1 MRGVRSSALQ
11 EALSGLVSGF
21 GVERCSCPPLHP
33 SHSMTPTP
41 PSTSSV
47 LQALYPNFGSPA
59 SARDALEFPT
69 GQRQH
74 RSPSLPACPDLQGP
88 LTAFQFP
95 KLSPIVTSVL
105 IWSKQKHLVQTQ
117 CYTCSVPVWRLGPTF
132 ISKEPLCF
140 QKSRTRR
147 VFAGPAEPDASAIR
161 GAQGSSLFA
170 QRFRPGPSLS
180 CWGTESPG

>member
-1 MRGVRSSALQ
+1 MSKQPRVRVWAECTAQSWVRGVCSSALQ

-21 GVERCSCPPLHP
+21 GVERCSSPPLRP
-33 SHSMTPTP
+33 SHSTTPKP

-47 LQALYPNFGSPA
+47 LQALCPNFRSPA

-74 RSPSLPACPDLQGP
+74 TSPSLSACPHLQGP

-105 IWSKQKHLVQTQ
+105 IWSKQKHLVQTPVSHLLDPCLEAGTHIHLQ
-117 CYTCSVPVWRLGPTF
+117 RASVFPK
-132 ISKEPLCF
+132 IQN
-140 QKSRTRR
+140 QKGIRR
-147 VFAGPAEPDASAIR
+147 A
-161 GAQGSSLFA
+161 
-170 QRFRPGPSLS
+170 
-180 CWGTESPG
+180 C